1 MKIDFKGFFK
11 KPMAV
16 ISIVLSV
23 GLVFTGI
30 SFKKTVYIDVDG
42 STTKVTTYKGKVEDV
57 ISDID
62 IKLGTEDSVKPKLN
76 SEIKNGQTIK
86 IKRAVSLDLIV
97 DGKTVVIKSAAD
109 SVKDLIESK
118 SMSKKLQSEK
128 ISAIREQDKIEPT
141 LDTKITANMKV
152 IIKRIERKNEVTQ
165 AEIPFSTEK
174 VVDENMYKGDK
185 EKVVVAGKAG
195 IKEVTTEVT
204 TEDGNVIA
212 TSVIGEKVIEEPT
225 NEKIAYGT
233 KEKVVPTVNVPSRGG
248 NIPYKSKMT
257 MKSTAYSS
265 SDKGV
270 SGITASGMKAT
281 RDPNGTSTVAVDP
294 RVIPLGT
301 KLYIEG
307 YGYAIACDTGSA
319 IKGNKVD
326 VYFNSVKECYSWGSR
341 NVDVYILE

>member
-1 MKIDFKGFFK
+1 
-11 KPMAV
+11 
-16 ISIVLSV
+16 
-23 GLVFTGI
+23 
-30 SFKKTVYIDVDG
+30 
-42 STTKVTTYKGKVEDV
+42 
-57 ISDID
+57 
-62 IKLGTEDSVKPKLN
+62 
-76 SEIKNGQTIK
+76 
-86 IKRAVSLDLIV
+86 
-97 DGKTVVIKSAAD
+97 
-109 SVKDLIESK
+109 
-118 SMSKKLQSEK
+118 MSKKLQSEK
-128 ISAIREQDKIEPT
+128 ISSIREQDKIEPT

-152 IIKRIERKNEVTQ
+152 IIKRIEKNNEVTQ
-165 AEIPFSTEK
+165 AEIPYSTEK
-174 VVDENMYKGDK
+174 IVDDNMYKDDK
-185 EKVVVAGKAG
+185 EKVVVAGKPG

-212 TSVIGEKVIEEPT
+212 TSVIGERVIEEPI

-233 KEKVVPTVNVPSRGG
+233 KEKVVPTVNIPSRGG
-248 NIPYKSKMT
+248 NVPYKSKLT

-270 SGITASGMKAT
+270 TGITASGMKAT

-319 IKGNKVD
+319 IKGNKLD
-326 VYFNSVKECYSWGSR
+326 VYFNSVNECYSWGVR

>member
-152 IIKRIERKNEVTQ
+152 IIKRIEKKNEVTQ

-212 TSVIGEKVIEEPT
+212 S
-225 NEKIAYGT
+225 
-233 KEKVVPTVNVPSRGG
+233 
-248 NIPYKSKMT
+248 
-257 MKSTAYSS
+257 
-265 SDKGV
+265 
-270 SGITASGMKAT
+270 
-281 RDPNGTSTVAVDP
+281 
-294 RVIPLGT
+294 
-301 KLYIEG
+301 
-307 YGYAIACDTGSA
+307 
-319 IKGNKVD
+319 
-326 VYFNSVKECYSWGSR
+326 
-341 NVDVYILE
+341 

>member
-1 MKIDFKGFFK
+1 M
-11 KPMAV
+11 
-16 ISIVLSV
+16 
-23 GLVFTGI
+23 
-30 SFKKTVYIDVDG
+30 
-42 STTKVTTYKGKVEDV
+42 
-57 ISDID
+57 
-62 IKLGTEDSVKPKLN
+62 
-76 SEIKNGQTIK
+76 
-86 IKRAVSLDLIV
+86 
-97 DGKTVVIKSAAD
+97 
-109 SVKDLIESK
+109 
-118 SMSKKLQSEK
+118 
-128 ISAIREQDKIEPT
+128 
-141 LDTKITANMKV
+141 
-152 IIKRIERKNEVTQ
+152 
-165 AEIPFSTEK
+165 
-174 VVDENMYKGDK
+174 
-185 EKVVVAGKAG
+185 
-195 IKEVTTEVT
+195 
-204 TEDGNVIA
+204 
-212 TSVIGEKVIEEPT
+212 IGEKVIEEPT